1 MMNFATKL
9 VLSGIF
15 LALFA
20 IGFAYYQVKYPW
32 SPATLEVYPCFLAVG
47 LVGIFLSATRQRH

>member
-1 MMNFATKL
+1 MNFATRL

-20 IGFAYYQVKYPW
+20 VSFAYYQIKHPW
-32 SPATLEVYPCFLAVG
+32 SPATLEMYPCFLAVG
-47 LVGIFLSATRQRH
+47 LVGIFLATARQGH